1 MANKLKKSY
10 KKDLTRICISFVF
23 SCMMR
28 EVLRVILLMIV
39 LITGG
44 AQLPLTNN
52 NQKKLKKVLTH
63 ITIYGYI
70 WS

>member
-1 MANKLKKSY
+1 
-10 KKDLTRICISFVF
+10 
-23 SCMMR
+23 MR

-70 WS
+70 WSK

>member
-1 MANKLKKSY
+1 
-10 KKDLTRICISFVF
+10 
-23 SCMMR
+23 MR
-28 EVLRVILLMIV
+28 EVLKMILLTIA

-44 AQLPLTNN
+44 AKLPLINN
-52 NQKKLKKVLTH
+52 NEKKLKKVLTH

>member
-1 MANKLKKSY
+1 
-10 KKDLTRICISFVF
+10 
-23 SCMMR
+23 MMR
-28 EVLRVILLMIV
+28 EVLRVVLLMIV

-52 NQKKLKKVLTH
+52 NQKKLKKVLTR

>member
-1 MANKLKKSY
+1 
-10 KKDLTRICISFVF
+10 
-23 SCMMR
+23 MR
-28 EVLRVILLMIV
+28 EVLRVVLLMNV